1 MLISVTTMPWG
12 KTKSVSEFEAILQS
26 IKDTGF
32 DGVGIEFALI
42 PNELKHNP
50 GMVYEIVKRVGL
62 ENGGAYSRTRTS
74 DIAWAKVSKTPL
86 FWVTV
91 KEKTLPAA
99 LRRLR
104 DFSKS
109 TSKVGITSALHNEL
123 RSSFETQ
130 DQIEQALKAIPTLKL
145 CIDTAHGAGAGV
157 NAIELI
163 GKYRKRVALVHLK
176 DLKSKL
182 PKSRIRFKRDFVN
195 AGEGVLDLRSVVA
208 KLEEISYKGQL
219 MLEIEALEGQLPD
232 VVVKKGFEYINTLL

>member
-1 MLISVTTMPWG
+1 MPWG

>member
-1 MLISVTTMPWG
+1 MLLSVTTMPWG

-26 IKDTGF
+26 IKDIGF

-50 GMVYEIVKRVGL
+50 GMVSEIVERMGL
-62 ENGGAYSRTRTS
+62 ENGGAYSRTRAS
-74 DIAWAKVSKTPL
+74 DILWAKGSKTPL

-91 KEKTLPAA
+91 KEKTFPAA

-104 DFSKS
+104 DFSNR

-130 DQIEQALKAIPTLKL
+130 DQIERALKAIPTLKL
-145 CIDTAHGAGAGV
+145 CIDTAHGAGAGMNSV
-157 NAIELI
+157 ELI
-163 GKYRKRVALVHLK
+163 EKYQKRVSLVHLK

-195 AGEGVLDLRSVVA
+195 AGEGVLDLKSVVA
-208 KLEEISYKGQL
+208 KLEEINYKGQL

-232 VVVKKGFEYINTLL
+232 SVVKKGFEYINTLL